1 MNLSN
6 LDIGHKLKEL
16 RKARSLKQW
25 QVAEG
30 VGLSRAA
37 ISNIEAGRR
46 SLTLSTLQTFADFY
60 KVDVS
65 TITDEF
71 DTNSKDEVIDLLERT
86 RKIFENENVS
96 NDEKEELYINVM
108 ELYLKLKK

>member
-1 MNLSN
+1 MNN
-6 LDIGHKLKEL
+6 IEIGTKLKEL
-16 RKARSLKQW
+16 RKSRSLKQW

-65 TITDEF
+65 TITDEIES
-71 DTNSKDEVIDLLERT
+71 SKDEVIDLLERT
-86 RKIFENENVS
+86 RKVFENENV
-96 NDEKEELYINVM
+96 DKTDKEELYLRVM
-108 ELYLKLKK
+108 EFYLKLKK

>member
-1 MNLSN
+1 MGNN
-6 LDIGHKLKEL
+6 NKEIGAKLKEL

-30 VGLSRAA
+30 VKLSRAA

-60 KVDVS
+60 KVDIS
-65 TITDEF
+65 TITDEMES
-71 DTNSKDEVIDLLERT
+71 SKDEIIDLLERT
-86 RKIFENENVS
+86 RKVFENDNVEKT
-96 NDEKEELYINVM
+96 DKEELYLNIM
-108 ELYLKLKK
+108 KLYLKLKK

>member
-1 MNLSN
+1 MNN
-6 LDIGHKLKEL
+6 KEIGTKLKEL

-46 SLTLSTLQTFADFY
+46 SLTLATLQTFADFY
-60 KVDVS
+60 KVDVT
-65 TITDEF
+65 TITDEIE
-71 DTNSKDEVIDLLERT
+71 NSKDEVIDLLERT
-86 RKIFENENVS
+86 RKVFENENV
-96 NDEKEELYINVM
+96 DKTDKEELYLRVM
-108 ELYLKLKK
+108 EFYLKLKK